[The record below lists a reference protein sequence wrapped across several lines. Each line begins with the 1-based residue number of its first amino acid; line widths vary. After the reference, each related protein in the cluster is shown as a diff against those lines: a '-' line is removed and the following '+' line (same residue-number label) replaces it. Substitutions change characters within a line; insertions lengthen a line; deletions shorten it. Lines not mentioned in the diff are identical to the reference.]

1 MQFFSLPV
9 PSSRKG
15 CLHEKEELE
24 RQLQGTCVIS
34 KLFSILL
41 STAYEKLQMEALKH
55 YNQPQ
60 QHDQPQ
66 QQHDGMEKSE
76 NL

>member
-41 STAYEKLQMEALKH
+41 NTAYEKLQVEALKH
-55 YNQPQ
+55 YNQPK
-60 QHDQPQ
+60 
-66 QQHDGMEKSE
+66 QQHDGMEKSD